1 MTFTGAR
8 ICNTTVELNVL
19 LNVLSEEGYR
29 WASGEFLSDIRVDAP
44 ILLAFDARKKK
55 VYYTTVDIFNIMP
68 RLTID
73 PNLI

>member
-8 ICNTTVELNVL
+8 ICNTRAELNVL
-19 LNVLSEEGYR
+19 LNVLNEEGYR

-44 ILLAFDARKKK
+44 ILLAFDARGKK

-73 PNLI
+73 PNLV